1 MNYEKFDE
9 LYNDSFDIQ
18 DLHMGYIMENCHGDR
33 TICNGDSLIIALEDG
48 YLYEDFRDDYIA
60 KNMVQCA

>member
-18 DLHMGYIMENCHGDR
+18 DLHMEYIMENCHGDR

>member
-18 DLHMGYIMENCHGDR
+18 DLHMGYIMENCAGDR
-33 TICNGDSLIIALEDG
+33 IIGNGDSLIIALEDG

-60 KNMVQCA
+60 KNMVQCD